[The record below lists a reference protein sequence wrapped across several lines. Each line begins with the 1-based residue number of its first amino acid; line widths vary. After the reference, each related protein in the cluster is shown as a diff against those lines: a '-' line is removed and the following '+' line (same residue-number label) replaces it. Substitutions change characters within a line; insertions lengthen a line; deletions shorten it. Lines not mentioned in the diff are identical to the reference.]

1 MWTGSPEAGAG
12 EGGTPTPKLGSQ
24 LGLAVV
30 RRWGEK
36 DGPQVPTLPSGFLP
50 PRPTHTRGDGGVALP
65 GLQVS
70 GGSAK
75 EAVRVAASPRTVGAS
90 GAASGRG
97 HPAAGFGPGCAAS
110 RTTTLRRDSI
120 RRCSLT

>member
-1 MWTGSPEAGAG
+1 MHG
-12 EGGTPTPKLGSQ
+12 ELSREISNPNEFVQFK
-24 LGLAVV
+24 
-30 RRWGEK
+30 RNWG
-36 DGPQVPTLPSGFLP
+36 
-50 PRPTHTRGDGGVALP
+50 GDGGVALP

-97 HPAAGFGPGCAAS
+97 HPAAGFGPGFAAS